1 MSGVAGYAKVKE
13 DGGKHEIYIQ
23 MKPDESLVIETF
35 QGKANGEF
43 YPYYEENG
51 DPVGVMGDWTLTFVK
66 GGPELPASKTVRQLE
81 SWTTYVLNTKC
92 FLALQNM

>member
-43 YPYYEENG
+43 YSYYEVNG
-51 DPVGVMGDWTLTFVK
+51 DPVGVMGDWMLTFVK
-66 GGPELPASKTVRQLE
+66 GGPEYLLQKRFDSLNPGLLM
-81 SWTTYVLNTKC
+81 VLNTKC
-92 FLALQNM
+92 FPALQNM